1 MLETQEPMQKSRR
14 RFLVLVSVLI
24 VVLIAVAAGTYA
36 WYSLL
41 RPCDVSAVETASILL
56 VRQRDRYD
64 HTYQFATS
72 ASREA
77 IVRPV
82 AELQQILMD
91 TQQVAVPVCMRTA
104 KNELI
109 DYMGTVMRAFQA
121 FGAQEADIAVRELI
135 NQSETHYD
143 RFKTELD
150 AVREC
155 APFCIP

>member
-1 MLETQEPMQKSRR
+1 MLETQEPVQKSR
-14 RFLVLVSVLI
+14 RFLVLVSALI
-24 VVLIAVAAGTYA
+24 IVMIAATVGTYTRYA
-36 WYSLL
+36 IVRS
-41 RPCDVSAVETASILL
+41 CDVSAVEAASILL
-56 VRQRDRYD
+56 VRQMDRYD

-91 TQQVAVPVCMRTA
+91 TQEVSVPLCMRTA
-104 KNELI
+104 KNDLI
-109 DYMGTVMRAFQA
+109 DYMGTVIRAFQA
-121 FGAQEADIAVRELI
+121 FGAQEADSAVRALI
-135 NQSETHYD
+135 DQSETHYD
-143 RFKTELD
+143 EFKTELD